1 MPERLEDD
9 LSASFAPA
17 SGTRRRAPPRK
28 LDPDDSAPQ
37 SLRSAAAAKPKT
49 KKAKKKKRAST
60 SKSQRKRGASA
71 LRLPCR
77 HPRLQADV
85 LTRVLPRAA
94 KPRGAAT
101 TEQQAVAGDD
111 SEEEQIEDNGFGTS
125 QLTDIDITDITVKL
139 IIDGGK
145 AKTLRSVQPPA
156 ELSQFEGPLLVAALL
171 SGELRVNEAEP
182 GSVFAGFPADVDAL
196 TPDQQLLLLNATVFQ
211 LQTAA
216 TTELRS
222 LPVVAGWAA
231 KLMSLDDIKAEY
243 DEEAEYFET
252 VQPEL
257 RAQLFLAEG
266 NVLTWLHSGA
276 ALVSRVRAALEQA
289 EEAPELTFMLRPM
302 AVDPPAGRPISRKK
316 VLLVLYTGTF
326 QTEKAGNVT
335 FFRTE
340 DAPEPVQ
347 LIVEMEELPKPV
359 RSQLHV
365 ESALRQTVR

>member
-1 MPERLEDD
+1 M
-9 LSASFAPA
+9 
-17 SGTRRRAPPRK
+17 
-28 LDPDDSAPQ
+28 
-37 SLRSAAAAKPKT
+37 
-49 KKAKKKKRAST
+49 
-60 SKSQRKRGASA
+60 
-71 LRLPCR
+71 
-77 HPRLQADV
+77 
-85 LTRVLPRAA
+85 LPRAA

-101 TEQQAVAGDD
+101 TEQQAVEAGDD
-111 SEEEQIEDNGFGTS
+111 SEEEQIEDDGFGTS

-145 AKTLRSVQPPA
+145 AKTLRSVQPAA

-171 SGELRVNEAEP
+171 SGELRVDEAEP
-182 GSVFAGFPADVDAL
+182 GSVFVGFPADVDAL

-222 LPVVAGWAA
+222 LPVVAGRAE
-231 KLMSLDDIKAEY
+231 KLMSMEDIKEEY
-243 DEEAEYFET
+243 AQQAEYFER

-257 RAQLFLAEG
+257 RAHLFLAEG
-266 NVLTWLHSGA
+266 NALTWLHSGA

-289 EEAPELTFMLRPM
+289 EEVPELTFMLRPM
-302 AVDPPAGRPISRKK
+302 AVDPPAARRRSAGSGGAAAAPIGRPASRKK
-316 VLLVLYTGTF
+316 VLLVLYTGTY

-359 RSQLHV
+359 RSQLNV